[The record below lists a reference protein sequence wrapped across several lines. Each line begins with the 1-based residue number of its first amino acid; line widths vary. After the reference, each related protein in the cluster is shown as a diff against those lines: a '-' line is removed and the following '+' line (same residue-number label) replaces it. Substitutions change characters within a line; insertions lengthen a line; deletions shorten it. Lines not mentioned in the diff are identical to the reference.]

1 MIQINRRIIS
11 FLIVILFGLLI
22 YLVAWSS
29 LFTVSGIQIVGTDQ
43 QSIRTASGIS
53 IGEKLA
59 RVEPRAVAR
68 ELKKP
73 LWVKEATVSRNW
85 LTGKVTIEITPR
97 TPIGIFKGHYIDKS
111 GTIFDIPGVSQLALP
126 VVEGLSTADGLA
138 AIALFTQLPADFRSK
153 VRMVS
158 AMNVD
163 RFQLTIEE
171 GKRTVSLMWG
181 SDSEMDV
188 KIKVFEALIAL
199 KENSKISTVDVSA
212 PHAPIVK

>member
-73 LWVKEATVSRNW
+73 LWVKEATISRNW

-153 VRMVS
+153 VHMVS

>member
-11 FLIVILFGLLI
+11 FLVVILFGLLI

-29 LFTVSGIQIVGTDQ
+29 LFTVSGIQIVGADQ

-153 VRMVS
+153 VHMVS

-163 RFQLTIEE
+163 RFQLSIEE

>member
-11 FLIVILFGLLI
+11 FLVVILFGLLI

>member
-11 FLIVILFGLLI
+11 FLVVILFGLLI

-73 LWVKEATVSRNW
+73 LWVKEATISRNW

-153 VRMVS
+153 VHMVS

>member
-11 FLIVILFGLLI
+11 FLVVILFGLLI

-153 VRMVS
+153 VHMVS

-163 RFQLTIEE
+163 RFQLSIEE

>member
-73 LWVKEATVSRNW
+73 LWVKEATISRNW

>member
-11 FLIVILFGLLI
+11 FLVVILFGLLI

-73 LWVKEATVSRNW
+73 LWVKEATISRNW